1 MGRQILIS
9 VHELQLL
16 QQQSECIV
24 FDCRFVLD
32 DPDAGYESYLESHIP
47 GGVYAHLDKDL
58 ASEISSTSGRHPL
71 PDKDQFAVFLA
82 SSGWRP
88 GQLLVAYDD
97 AGGAIAA
104 RLWWLM
110 KYFGHDHAA
119 LLDGGIPAWWA
130 AGFELESG
138 QPVLAAQASVSL
150 ESDDDL
156 VLSTTD
162 VINALQ
168 QEQIVLTDARA
179 AERFAGKV
187 EPIDK
192 VAGHVPAAVNHPF
205 NLNLKVDGTFKSAE
219 DIGTGLTST
228 INPHQSRELVH
239 MCGSGVTACHN
250 LFAAELAG
258 LGSSR
263 LYVGSWSEWIR
274 DPSRPITGEFI
285 S

>member
-16 QQQSECIV
+16 LQQSQCIV

-47 GGVYAHLDKDL
+47 AAAYTHLDKDL
-58 ASEISSTSGRHPL
+58 ASEITMTSGRHPL
-71 PDKDQFAVFLA
+71 PDKDQFAMFLA
-82 SSGWRP
+82 RSGWQP

-97 AGGAIAA
+97 AGGALAA
-104 RLWWLM
+104 RMWWLM
-110 KYFGHDHAA
+110 KYFGHDHAV

-138 QPVLAAQASVSL
+138 QPTFAAQPSISL
-150 ESDDDL
+150 EPDDGL

-168 QEQIVLTDARA
+168 QQQIVLADARA

-192 VAGHVPAAVNHPF
+192 VAGHIPGAVNHPL
-205 NLNLKVDGTFKSAE
+205 NLNLNADGTFKTIEEIRAGL
-219 DIGTGLTST
+219 IATTGQ
-228 INPHQSRELVH
+228 PGAQALVH

-250 LFAAELAG
+250 LFAAELVG
-258 LGSSR
+258 LKGSR
-263 LYVGSWSEWIR
+263 LYIGSWSEWIR
-274 DPSRPITGEFI
+274 DSSRPINTI
-285 S
+285 CP